1 MHRKKM
7 KLKHHTG
14 FKRLG
19 WLITFGAFVI
29 TYIVQIV
36 NESRISEEE
45 AFIEF
50 PIISVVIAL
59 IAFVFVRATYWVIDG
74 FRKE

>member
-1 MHRKKM
+1 M

-19 WLITFGAFVI
+19 WLITFAAFVI
-29 TYIVQIV
+29 TYVVLMV
-36 NESRISEEE
+36 NEKYISDSTV
-45 AFIEF
+45 FIVF
-50 PIISVVIAL
+50 SIIAAIIAG
-59 IAFVFVRATYWVIDG
+59 IVFIFVRAIYWVIDG

>member
-1 MHRKKM
+1 M

-19 WLITFGAFVI
+19 WLITFSTFCI
-29 TYIVQIV
+29 TYIVVIIGDGRRL
-36 NESRISEEE
+36 SAEEV
-45 AFIEF
+45 FLEF
-50 PIISVVIAL
+50 PTISAVAAL
-59 IAFVFVRATYWVIDG
+59 IAFLFVRATYWVIDG